1 MKKSQHKHLIKVA
14 GMDPSMSNWGL
25 AIGTYNTL
33 TDELTF
39 DELLVVKPVI
49 NRDKKVRAST
59 RDIQRAETLF
69 YSVMDKIQDIHL
81 VVAETPIAGQDSR
94 SCVNYAMCNSL
105 IAAMNVLREYPIIE
119 VSPYD
124 VKGVVRKGAQKSDMI
139 AWALDQHP
147 EAQWKTRI
155 LKGLR
160 TIVVGHAE
168 HVSDAIAAFYA
179 GSKTKSFKTNLEEL
193 T

>member
-1 MKKSQHKHLIKVA
+1 MKKKQDHLIKVA

-25 AIGTYNTL
+25 AIGTYNTQ
-33 TDELTF
+33 TDELSF

-49 NRDKKVRAST
+49 NKDKKIRAST

-69 YSVMDKIQDIHL
+69 FHIMDKIQDIDL

-105 IAAMNVLREYPIIE
+105 IAAMNVLRKYPIIE

-124 VKGVVRKGAQKSDMI
+124 VKAVVAKGAQKNDMI

-147 EAQWKTRI
+147 EAQWKTRVV
-155 LKGLR
+155 KGLR

-168 HVSDAIAAFYA
+168 HVADAIAAFYA
-179 GSKTKSFKTNLEEL
+179 GSKNKSFLTHLENIS
-193 T
+193 